1 MERNK
6 QSPQAESLQGTEA
19 VQATPVDD
27 QPVTMV
33 EAETPVVSESD
44 SGQSKNGNPEMS
56 QPLLSDTS
64 LPKPAVTLHPHP
76 VTSQH
81 MVAGDQAVVVGQ
93 TGVVRYINGYPV
105 LVNPETGETSPL
117 AFPQQPSKFWRWT
130 KRLLL
135 PIIMPLLLFVVGLLT
150 LALIGPSGVDKIN
163 NIIATWWWPATFF
176 RIGIYFFLS
185 WGFFGFISRR
195 IRNTAL
201 MRVETQ
207 RQYLFEQGIP
217 DHEVLMRLDA
227 MEARIRTKR
236 LPSWWL
242 FAVLLVFD
250 LLAIQLPYFLR

>member
-6 QSPQAESLQGTEA
+6 QPSQAELLQGAEQP
-19 VQATPVDD
+19 QATPVNDKGAA
-27 QPVTMV
+27 MV
-33 EAETPVVSESD
+33 EGEISVSPEPD
-44 SGQSKNGNPEMS
+44 SGQLENGNPEVQ
-56 QPLLSDTS
+56 QPPSPDAS
-64 LPKPAVTLHPHP
+64 LPEPTVTLHPHP

-81 MVAGDQAVVVGQ
+81 MVAGNQAVAVGQ
-93 TGVVRYINGYPV
+93 TGIVRYINGYPV

-117 AFPQQPSKFWRWT
+117 ALPQQPSKFWRWT
-130 KRLLL
+130 KRLLM
-135 PIIMPLLLFVVGLLT
+135 PIIMPLLLFIIGLLT

-176 RIGIYFFLS
+176 RLGIYFFLS

-242 FAVLLVFD
+242 FAVLLAFD

>member
-1 MERNK
+1 MEHNK
-6 QSPQAESLQGTEA
+6 QPPQTEPLQGAEP
-19 VQATPVDD
+19 VQASPADD
-27 QPVTMV
+27 KAVTMV
-33 EAETPVVSESD
+33 EKEIPVASESD
-44 SGQSKNGNPEMS
+44 SGQSKNGNSEMS
-56 QPLLSDTS
+56 QAPLPDTS

-81 MVAGDQAVVVGQ
+81 MVAGNQAVVVGQ
-93 TGVVRYINGYPV
+93 AGVVRYINGYPV
-105 LVNPETGETSPL
+105 LVNPETGETSLL
-117 AFPQQPSKFWRWT
+117 ALPQQTSRFWRWT
-130 KRLLL
+130 KRLLM
-135 PIIMPLLLFVVGLLT
+135 PIVMPLLLFVIGLLT

-176 RIGIYFFLS
+176 RLGIYFFLS

>member
-6 QSPQAESLQGTEA
+6 QSLQAEPLQGTEA

-27 QPVTMV
+27 QAVTMV
-33 EAETPVVSESD
+33 DAEIPIVSESD

-56 QPLLSDTS
+56 QPPLSDTS
-64 LPKPAVTLHPHP
+64 LPEPTVTLHPHP

-81 MVAGDQAVVVGQ
+81 MVTGNQAVAVGQ
-93 TGVVRYINGYPV
+93 TGVVRYINGSPV
-105 LVNPETGETSPL
+105 LVNPE
-117 AFPQQPSKFWRWT
+117 
-130 KRLLL
+130 L

-163 NIIATWWWPATFF
+163 NIIATWWWPATFS
-176 RIGIYFFLS
+176 RLGIYFFLS

-242 FAVLLVFD
+242 FAVLLIFD

>member
-1 MERNK
+1 MEHNK
-6 QSPQAESLQGTEA
+6 QPLQAELLQGAEPA
-19 VQATPVDD
+19 QASPVNDEGAA
-27 QPVTMV
+27 MV
-33 EAETPVVSESD
+33 EDEISVSPEPD
-44 SGQSKNGNPEMS
+44 SEQTKNGNPEVQ
-56 QPLLSDTS
+56 QPPSPDTS
-64 LPKPAVTLHPHP
+64 LPKSTVMLHPHP

-81 MVAGDQAVVVGQ
+81 MIAGNQAVVVGQ

-117 AFPQQPSKFWRWT
+117 ALPQQPCKFWRWT
-130 KRLLL
+130 KRLLM
-135 PIIMPLLLFVVGLLT
+135 PIIMPLLLFVIGLLT
-150 LALIGPSGVDKIN
+150 LALIGPSGVDKMN

-176 RIGIYFFLS
+176 RFGIYLFLS
-185 WGFFGFISRR
+185 WGVFRLISQK

-236 LPSWWL
+236 LPGWWL
-242 FAVLLVFD
+242 FVILFIFD